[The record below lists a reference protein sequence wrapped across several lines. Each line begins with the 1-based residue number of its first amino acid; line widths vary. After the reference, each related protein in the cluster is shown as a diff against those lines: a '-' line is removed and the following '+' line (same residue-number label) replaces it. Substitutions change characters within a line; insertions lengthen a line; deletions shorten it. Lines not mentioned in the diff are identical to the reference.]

1 RRSPEFSGFIVG
13 AVRSRT
19 LLMSRKVL
27 GNARMH
33 SYERRL
39 QSAKIVRQIPFAS
52 ILLDKS
58 DRGMLRLG

>member
-1 RRSPEFSGFIVG
+1 MRLREYVGFIVS
-13 AVRSRT
+13 AAPSRT